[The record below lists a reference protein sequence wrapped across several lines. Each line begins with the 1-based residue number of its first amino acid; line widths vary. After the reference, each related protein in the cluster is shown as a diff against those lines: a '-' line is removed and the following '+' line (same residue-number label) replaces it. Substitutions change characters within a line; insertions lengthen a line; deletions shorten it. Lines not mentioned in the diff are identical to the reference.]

1 MDFNVIGVGTRTF
14 LNIFGGYYTR
24 ILPAVSRCLAHW
36 NRRADAIASPELR
49 LQAKASLRTKRFHC
63 EGGSFYAA
71 LVLDPDKEHVN
82 EVIRAIVSLQTISD
96 YLDNLCD
103 RMGSTDGQHF
113 RQLHLSMSDA
123 VRPQVGIRDYY
134 RYSAH
139 KEDSSYLRELVSTC
153 QQTLG
158 RLPLYSQVQEDV
170 FHYVS
175 LYSNLQVYKHLAR
188 HLREQRCRAWF
199 EEHRSYYPEIQW
211 QEFCAASGSTLL
223 PFALF
228 ALATR
233 KTLAREYV
241 DCLRAAYFP
250 WVCGLHILLDYY
262 IDQQEDRDHG
272 DLNFVSYYS
281 SDAEAEQRTRFFLLR
296 ALRETWLLPDR
307 HFHRLIVR
315 GLVWFYLTRGRSTVA
330 RWRLIGTALA
340 HR

>member
-1 MDFNVIGVGTRTF
+1 VIGAGLRTF
-14 LNIFGGYYTR
+14 LNAFGCYYTR

-36 NRRADAIASPELR
+36 NRRADAIASLELR
-49 LQAKASLRTKRFHC
+49 LQAKASLRSKRFHC

-71 LVLDPDKEHVN
+71 LVSDPDKEHVN
-82 EVIRAIVSLQTISD
+82 EVIRAIVTLQTISD

-103 RMGSTDGQHF
+103 RMGSTDGQDF

-123 VRPQVGIRDYY
+123 VRPQAGIRDYY
-134 RYSAH
+134 RYNAH
-139 KEDSSYLRELVSTC
+139 KEDSGYLNELVSTC

-158 RLPLYSQVQEDV
+158 RLPLYRQVQEDV
-170 FHYVS
+170 LHSVR

-188 HLREQRCRAWF
+188 HLREQRCRGWF
-199 EEHRSYYPEIQW
+199 EEHRRHYAEIQW
-211 QEFCAASGSTLL
+211 QEFCAATGSTLL

-241 DCLRAAYFP
+241 ERLRAAYLP

-281 SDAEAEQRTRFFLLR
+281 SGAEAEQRIRFFLLR

-315 GLVWFYLTRGRSTVA
+315 GLVWFYLARGWPTAA
-330 RWRLIGTALA
+330 RWRLIRTALA
-340 HR
+340 HP